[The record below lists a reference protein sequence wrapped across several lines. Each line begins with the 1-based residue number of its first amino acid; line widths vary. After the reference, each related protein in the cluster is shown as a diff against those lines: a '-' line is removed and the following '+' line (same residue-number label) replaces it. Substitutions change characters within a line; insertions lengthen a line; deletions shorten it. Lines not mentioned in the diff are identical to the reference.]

1 VSKGGLVGWRVDL
14 KEIFG
19 VKVLGAFFGCIF
31 EVIFRDDF
39 LNPFFESIF

>member
-1 VSKGGLVGWRVDL
+1 MSKGGLVGWRVDL

-31 EVIFRDDF
+31 EVHF
-39 LNPFFESIF
+39 LDAFLR